1 MVLLLV
7 TWALIGLIVGTA
19 SYIIV
24 PWTLAMLGGVEMRDK
39 VGRHFIKQMM
49 TVVGDGALVARK
61 QGGLSLA
68 SVSSDPEFDAD
79 RVTVG
84 GETGHLADDLNLKS
98 RLAGG
103 RFGVGLESHAVYI
116 SPLFAELAE
125 RASDAVHRGRVAVRT
140 DGGTE
145 GTASRLDFE
154 IAPAAIVPELR
165 QAYRIFDGDGR
176 RRFGVLAN
184 SWAQKSQEKFG
195 RRISI
200 GQTLILIGAFGVGS
214 GMAILA
220 MRYGGGGGGG
230 GGTTLPIQMAL
241 GVGL

>member
-1 MVLLLV
+1 MVLLLI
-7 TWALIGLIVGTA
+7 TWTLIGLIVGTA

-24 PWTLAMLGGVEMRDK
+24 PWTLAVLGGVEMRDT
-39 VGRHFIKQMM
+39 VGRYFIKQMQ
-49 TVVGDGALVARK
+49 TVLGDSALVARE
-61 QGGLSLA
+61 QGGVSLA
-68 SVSSDPEFDAD
+68 SVSFDPEFSAD
-79 RVTVG
+79 RVSVG
-84 GETGHLADDLNLKS
+84 GEAGHLSDDLNLKS
-98 RLAGG
+98 RLAGHG
-103 RFGVGLESHAVYI
+103 FGLGLESHPVYI
-116 SPLFAELAE
+116 SPLFAEFAE
-125 RASDAVHRGRVAVRT
+125 RASDAVHRGRIGVRA
-140 DGGTE
+140 DGGE
-145 GTASRLDFE
+145 GAAPARLDFE
-154 IAPAAIVPELR
+154 IAPMPTVPDLR
-165 QAYRIFDGDGR
+165 GAHRILDGDAR

-230 GGTTLPIQMAL
+230 GTTLPIQMAL